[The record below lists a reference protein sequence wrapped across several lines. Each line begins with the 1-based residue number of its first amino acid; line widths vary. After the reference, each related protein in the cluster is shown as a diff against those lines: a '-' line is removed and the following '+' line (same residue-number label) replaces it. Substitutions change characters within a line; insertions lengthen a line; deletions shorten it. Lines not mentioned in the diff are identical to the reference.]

1 MTDYKKLSE
10 IISSSIQNLK
20 NALEGKVSTSE
31 LLQQSILQQQLAKE
45 TAKKDLEERKRLKE
59 EERKALEEIK
69 ENEPVAV
76 NINPSAE
83 DGRKRKRGRGR
94 PKGSKNKRKKNIDD
108 MTDDELLTEFG
119 EDYANFSFKRGDE
132 TKQDPIPF
140 SKPKRKSNKGKN
152 KNKDRSFTR
161 KLIEDAR
168 ASLYQDGQGIKKKK
182 SNKKIPQG
190 SKKLIIDKKRQNLIV
205 ELNLLMGSIR
215 SGSSNKKMNERVKT
229 ILKQLI
235 TE

>member
-10 IISSSIQNLK
+10 IISSSRQNLK

-31 LLQQSILQQQLAKE
+31 LLQQSILQQQIAKE
-45 TAKKDLEERKRLKE
+45 TAKKDLEERKKLKE
-59 EERKALEEIK
+59 EEKKALEEIK
-69 ENEPVAV
+69 EEEQPVAV
-76 NINPSAE
+76 NINPPGAV
-83 DGRKRKRGRGR
+83 DDRKRKRGRGR

-108 MTDDELLTEFG
+108 MTDTELLTEL
-119 EDYANFSFKRGDE
+119 ENLDYEE
-132 TKQDPIPF
+132 TKQDSIPF

-168 ASLYQDGQGIKKKK
+168 ESLYQDGQGIKKKK
-182 SNKKIPQG
+182 SNKKIPPG

-215 SGSSNKKMNERVKT
+215 SGNSNKKMNERVKT

>member
-10 IISSSIQNLK
+10 IISSSRQNLK

-31 LLQQSILQQQLAKE
+31 LLQQSILQQQIAKE
-45 TAKKDLEERKRLKE
+45 TAKKDLEERKKLKE
-59 EERKALEEIK
+59 EEKKALEEIK
-69 ENEPVAV
+69 EEEPVAV

-83 DGRKRKRGRGR
+83 DGRKRKRGRPR
-94 PKGSKNKRKKNIDD
+94 GSKNKRKKNMDD
-108 MTDDELLTEFG
+108 MSDVELLTEIE
-119 EDYANFSFKRGDE
+119 EDYDFKRGE
-132 TKQDPIPF
+132 IKQDPIPF

-190 SKKLIIDKKRQNLIV
+190 SKKLKIDKKRQNLIV

-215 SGSSNKKMNERVKT
+215 SGNSNQKMNERVKT

>member
-10 IISSSIQNLK
+10 IISSSRQNLK
-20 NALEGKVSTSE
+20 NALEGKVSSSE
-31 LLQQSILQQQLAKE
+31 LLQQSILQQQIAKE

-69 ENEPVAV
+69 EEEPVAV
-76 NINPSAE
+76 NINPPGAV
-83 DGRKRKRGRGR
+83 DGRKRKRGRPR
-94 PKGSKNKRKKNIDD
+94 GSKNKKKKNIDE
-108 MTDDELLTEFG
+108 MTDTELLTELE

-152 KNKDRSFTR
+152 KNKDNSFTR

-168 ASLYQDGQGIKKKK
+168 QSLYQDGEGVKKK
-182 SNKKIPQG
+182 SNKKIQPG
-190 SKKLIIDKKRQNLIV
+190 SKKLKIDKKRQNLIV

>member
-10 IISSSIQNLK
+10 IISSSRQNLK

-31 LLQQSILQQQLAKE
+31 LLQQSILQQQIAKE
-45 TAKKDLEERKRLKE
+45 TAKKDLEERKKLKE
-59 EERKALEEIK
+59 EEKKALEEIK
-69 ENEPVAV
+69 EEEPVAV
-76 NINPSAE
+76 NINPPGAV
-83 DGRKRKRGRGR
+83 DDRKRKRGRGR

-108 MTDDELLTEFG
+108 MTDTELLTELE
-119 EDYANFSFKRGDE
+119 EDYDFRRGDE

-168 ASLYQDGQGIKKKK
+168 VSLYQDGQGIKKKK
-182 SNKKIPQG
+182 SNKKIPPG
-190 SKKLIIDKKRQNLIV
+190 SKKLKIDKKRQNLIV

-215 SGSSNKKMNERVKT
+215 SGNSNQKMNERVKT

>member
-10 IISSSIQNLK
+10 IISSSTQNLK

-31 LLQQSILQQQLAKE
+31 LLQQSILQQQIAKE
-45 TAKKDLEERKRLKE
+45 TVKKDLEERKRLKE

-83 DGRKRKRGRGR
+83 DARKRKRGRGR
-94 PKGSKNKRKKNIDD
+94 PKGSKNKRKKSIDD

-119 EDYANFSFKRGDE
+119 EDYEE

-152 KNKDRSFTR
+152 KNKNKDNSFTR

-168 ASLYQDGQGIKKKK
+168 NSLYQQDGEGVKKKK

-190 SKKLIIDKKRQNLIV
+190 SKKLIINKKRQNLIV

-229 ILKQLI
+229 ILKELI

>member
-10 IISSSIQNLK
+10 IISSSRQNLK
-20 NALEGKVSTSE
+20 NALEGKVSSSE
-31 LLQQSILQQQLAKE
+31 LLQQSILQQQIAKE

-69 ENEPVAV
+69 EEEPVAV
-76 NINPSAE
+76 NINPPGAV
-83 DGRKRKRGRGR
+83 DGRKSKRGRPR
-94 PKGSKNKRKKNIDD
+94 GSKNKKKKNIDE
-108 MTDDELLTEFG
+108 MTDTELLTELE

-152 KNKDRSFTR
+152 KNKDNSFTR

-168 ASLYQDGQGIKKKK
+168 QSLYQDGEGVKKK
-182 SNKKIPQG
+182 SNKKIQPG
-190 SKKLIIDKKRQNLIV
+190 SKKLKIDKKRQNLIV